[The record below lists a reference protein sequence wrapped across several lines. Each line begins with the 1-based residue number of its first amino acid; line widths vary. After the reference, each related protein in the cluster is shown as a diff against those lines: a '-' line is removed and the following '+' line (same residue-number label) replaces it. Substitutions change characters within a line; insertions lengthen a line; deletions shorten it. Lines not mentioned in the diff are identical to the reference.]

1 LNKWVYVG
9 LSSILSFFAG
19 IGIVFLLAMGR
30 AAAKAPAV
38 RALYNNGFILGVL
51 LFLIMFALGFLLKE
65 GESKSDSEEEISFK
79 DLVMELR
86 ETIRK
91 ASHSHDVRH
100 TFTDYLKSMWVDESS
115 KLMVE
120 RALKEVLDEFHD
132 EAWLFAL
139 YAELLMSDGR
149 WADAEVM
156 IKRAWAAAPTDEY
169 VRQVVREWI
178 DARSEKD
185 PFRVSEMVRKLR
197 EVYPEGWLY
206 LLEAEHM
213 MRIGRTG
220 NIEEILVEAYKLSDD
235 NMALLEIISAYLGY
249 LASEGREPQ
258 MFAFFEKLR
267 NAADKPLI
275 YAIEAKLSVLARDYE
290 RAVDAVRK
298 LKESGVSP
306 EIVDAVIADIM
317 NGARSDGREDILAKL
332 FE

>member
-1 LNKWVYVG
+1 MNRRVYVV
-9 LSSILSFFAG
+9 LSSILSFFSG
-19 IGIVFLLAMGR
+19 VGLVFLLAMGK
-30 AAAKAPAV
+30 ATAKAPAI
-38 RALYNNGFILGVL
+38 RALYNRGFILGVV
-51 LFLIMFALGFLLKE
+51 LFVVMLALGLLIKDGEKALTKE
-65 GESKSDSEEEISFK
+65 EVSFN
-79 DLVMELR
+79 DLVKELR
-86 ETIRK
+86 ETISK
-91 ASHSHDVRH
+91 ASHSPDIRH
-100 TFTDYLKSMWVDESS
+100 TFADYLKSMWVDEST
-115 KLMVE
+115 KLLVE
-120 RALKEVLDEFHD
+120 RALKEVIDEFHD

-169 VRQVVREWI
+169 VRQVVRQWI

-206 LLEAEHM
+206 ILEAEHM
-213 MRIGRTG
+213 MKIGRTG
-220 NIEEILVEAYKLSDD
+220 NIEDILVEAYKLSDED
-235 NMALLEIISAYLGY
+235 ISLLEVISAYLGY

-267 NAADKPLI
+267 KVGEKPII
-275 YAIEAKLSVLARDYE
+275 YAVEAKLSVLAGDYD
-290 RAVDAVRK
+290 RAVEAVRK
-298 LKESGVSP
+298 LKDSGASS

-317 NGARSDGREDILAKL
+317 NGARSDGREDILSKL